1 MVSLNRRLK
10 ALARR
15 LALLVEQPL
24 ELFLE
29 LVGLLLADVVDP
41 RLVAAKAR
49 VLQRLRHHRFVDLV
63 QLQIEED
70 DLGRDGRE
78 LLGDVAIELGALGV
92 GLIAG
97 VVEPGIGAEPPHQ
110 LDEALELLDGARQ
123 HAAVGGQPDELA
135 VIGLLDAARLGSGSV
150 QIAGNLR
157 RRRR

>member
-63 QLQIEED
+63 QLQVEED

-78 LLGDVAIELGALGV
+78 FLGDVAIELGALGV

-97 VVEPGIGAEPPHQ
+97 VVEPGIGAEPPH
-110 LDEALELLDGARQ
+110 
-123 HAAVGGQPDELA
+123 
-135 VIGLLDAARLGSGSV
+135 
-150 QIAGNLR
+150 
-157 RRRR
+157 